1 MDDQLTD
8 VLQFLAY
15 GELAD
20 IFHVA
25 DSMTSLYYDN
35 KQYCG
40 EFLIIATLR
49 ATCENREGSD
59 SGGCKFMTL
68 FHNLFVT
75 NNIAA
80 LGAMSVLANQIG
92 HFSLSV
98 DADQLYEEMLSIGKN
113 LG

>member
-1 MDDQLTD
+1 M
-8 VLQFLAY
+8 LQFLAY

-40 EFLIIATLR
+40 EFLILATLR
-49 ATCENREGSD
+49 SACSNREGED
-59 SGGCKFMTL
+59 SSGCKFMSL

-80 LGAMSVLANQIG
+80 LGAMSVLAN
-92 HFSLSV
+92 
-98 DADQLYEEMLSIGKN
+98 
-113 LG
+113 

>member
-8 VLQFLAY
+8 ILQFLAY

-25 DSMTSLYYDN
+25 DSLTSLYYDN
-35 KQYCG
+35 KNYCG
-40 EFLIIATLR
+40 EFMILATLR
-49 ATCENREGSD
+49 HTCTNEEGKEG
-59 SGGCKFMTL
+59 GGCKFMTL

-80 LGAMSVLANQIG
+80 LGALSVLANQIG
-92 HFSLSV
+92 HFHLSV
-98 DADQLYEEMLSIGKN
+98 EKD
-113 LG
+113 